1 MGKKIII
8 EKIINYLFTP
18 STTKILHMNRNN
30 VLERHLLTR
39 CYSSEAR
46 IEELLSTRYS
56 ITGDQRPS
64 LLLMPTGQDVEN
76 NKTKALLH
84 QERPKTSDEAHK
96 TKKYNTRIELKNYI
110 KNTLNNQQKVI
121 KKIQA
126 YNRLSK
132 QNGKKKPFPILKLL
146 EHYSIPMYEEFIP
159 ISNLWQ
165 DYMQNLLFPS
175 ANNKLP
181 SLISILPKLSSAD
194 YHGCLLTVLK
204 STNRL
209 LVGVRGIVVWD
220 TQHSFILCVPR
231 TKDSKEWN
239 ENKEDFTPSEQI
251 GGLRIIPKKGCLFG
265 FDVILPSNEG
275 EEDEDECMGFTVIG
289 SRFEFRSVDRS
300 GKKFKNHNVDD
311 IL

>member
-1 MGKKIII
+1 
-8 EKIINYLFTP
+8 
-18 STTKILHMNRNN
+18 MNKNN
-30 VLERHLLTR
+30 ALERHLLTR

-56 ITGDQRPS
+56 ITGDQKPS
-64 LLLMPTGQDVEN
+64 LLLIPTGQDAEN
-76 NKTKALLH
+76 GKTKALLH
-84 QERPKTSDEAHK
+84 QEKAKIVDEAHK
-96 TKKYNTRIELKNYI
+96 KKKYNTRMELKSYI

-126 YNRLSK
+126 YNRLTK
-132 QNGKKKPFPILKLL
+132 KNVNQKKPFPTLKLL

-204 STNRL
+204 STNTL

-231 TKDSKEWN
+231 ANDSKEWN
-239 ENKEDFTPSEQI
+239 ETKETFTPSEQV

-265 FDVILPSNEG
+265 FDVILPSSEG
-275 EEDEDECMGFTVIG
+275 QEEEDECIGFTVIG